1 MRMNPAR
8 LSRRAL
14 ACAVAVGAL
23 VAARPAGA
31 TVSVCIDSSNPAHAM
46 DRRVVEAVAHQQGTD
61 AAIYTFDGSGAGDDD
76 GFDVK
81 TFSTLAASRCA
92 LVLGFPVDATHG
104 AVPEGVRATAPY
116 ARMGFVLVTP
126 RSHNAETLAA
136 LPHGTDVAVTY
147 LTAPN
152 LYFVKHPNV
161 QADIYPTD
169 AQTIASVVHHADRA
183 AMVWRASAVAYL
195 PGGEKARDY
204 CMHALNE
211 PHADWDV
218 VALYG
223 PRGAAAAA
231 EFQKSVEALRRS
243 GQLAALLRPY
253 AMSPASPIVL
263 AAAETAA
270 PAPAAPAAA
279 AAPGGGDAKPA
290 LYTAAQADAG
300 KKDYADN
307 CAQCHGDNLEGMAGP
322 ALKGKNFASPKAN
335 FHVGDI
341 FTIVSQNMPATQ
353 PASLPHDVYVNIM
366 AFLLQQN
373 GMPAGSTALTF
384 DGAKSS
390 TVPLLYSGN

>member
-1 MRMNPAR
+1 MRMNITR
-8 LSRRAL
+8 LSCRAL
-14 ACAVAVGAL
+14 VCAVAAGAVL
-23 VAARPAGA
+23 AARPAGA

-46 DRRVVEAVAHQQGTD
+46 DRRVVQAVARQQGTD
-61 AAIYTFDGSGAGDDD
+61 AAIYTFDGSGEGDDD
-76 GFDVK
+76 GFDVRK
-81 TFSTLAASRCA
+81 FSTLAASRCA
-92 LVLGFPVDATHG
+92 LVLGFPVDAAHG
-104 AVPEGVRATAPY
+104 AVPEGMRATAPY

-126 RSHNAETLAA
+126 RSHDAETLAA
-136 LPHGTDVAVTY
+136 LPSGTDVAVTY

-161 QADIYPTD
+161 HADIYPTD
-169 AQTIASVVHHADRA
+169 AQTIASVVHRTDRA

-211 PHADWDV
+211 PHAAWDV

-223 PRGAAAAA
+223 PRGAAAAVS
-231 EFQKSVEALRRS
+231 FQKSVEALRRS
-243 GQLAALLRPY
+243 GRLAALLGPY
-253 AMSPASPIVL
+253 AMSPANPIVL
-263 AAAETAA
+263 AAAEM
-270 PAPAAPAAA
+270 PAAPAAA
-279 AAPGGGDAKPA
+279 AAPAAGGAKPA
-290 LYTAAQADAG
+290 LFTAAQADVG
-300 KKDYADN
+300 KKAYADN

-335 FHVGDI
+335 FHVGDV

-353 PASLPHDVYVNIM
+353 PASLPQDVYVNIM

-373 GMPAGSTALTF
+373 GMPAGSAELTF

-390 TVPLLYSGN
+390 TVPLVYSGD

>member
-1 MRMNPAR
+1 MNIAR

-14 ACAVAVGAL
+14 VCAVAAGAL
-23 VAARPAGA
+23 LAARPAGA

-46 DRRVVEAVAHQQGTD
+46 DQRVVEAVAHQQGTD
-61 AAIYTFDGSGAGDDD
+61 AAIYQFDGSGAGDDD

-81 TFSTLAASRCA
+81 RFSTLAASRCA

-104 AVPEGVRATAPY
+104 AVPEGMRATAPY

-126 RSHNAETLAA
+126 RSQNAETLAD
-136 LPHGTDVAVTY
+136 LPRGTDVAVTY

-152 LYFVKHPNV
+152 LYFVKHPNI

-169 AQTIASVVHHADRA
+169 AQTIASVVHHTNRA

-204 CMHALNE
+204 CLHALSE
-211 PHADWDV
+211 PHADWNV

-223 PRGAAAAA
+223 PGGATAAA
-231 EFQKSVEALRRS
+231 EFQKSVETLRRS

-263 AAAETAA
+263 AAAET
-270 PAPAAPAAA
+270 PAAAPAA
-279 AAPGGGDAKPA
+279 GGEKPA
-290 LYTAAQADAG
+290 LFTAAQADAG
-300 KKDYADN
+300 KKAYADN

-390 TVPLLYSGN
+390 TVPLVYSGD

>member
-1 MRMNPAR
+1 MRQNIAS

-14 ACAVAVGAL
+14 VCAVAIGAL

-31 TVSVCIDSSNPAHAM
+31 TVSVCIDSSNPARAM
-46 DRRVVEAVAHQQGTD
+46 DRRVVQAVARQQGTD
-61 AAIYTFDGSGAGDDD
+61 AAIYTFDGSGKGDDD

-92 LVLGFPVDATHG
+92 LVLGFPVDAQHG

-126 RSHNAETLAA
+126 RGHEAETLAA
-136 LPHGTDVAVTY
+136 LPNGTDVAVTY

-169 AQTIASVVHHADRA
+169 AQTIASVVHHTNRA

-195 PGGEKARDY
+195 PGGDKARDY
-204 CMHALNE
+204 CIHALNE
-211 PHADWDV
+211 PHAAWDV

-223 PRGAAAAA
+223 PQGAAAAA
-231 EFQKSVEALRRS
+231 SFQKSVEALRRS
-243 GQLAALLRPY
+243 GQLAALLSPY
-253 AMSPASPIVL
+253 ATSPANPIVL
-263 AAAETAA
+263 AAADV
-270 PAPAAPAAA
+270 PAAPAAA
-279 AAPGGGDAKPA
+279 AAPAAGGEKPA
-290 LYTAAQADAG
+290 LFTAAQADAG
-300 KKDYADN
+300 KKAYADN

-322 ALKGKNFASPKAN
+322 ALKGKHFASPKAN

-353 PASLPHDVYVNIM
+353 PASLPHDVYVDIM

-390 TVPLLYSGN
+390 TVPLVYTGE

>member
-1 MRMNPAR
+1 MNIAR

-14 ACAVAVGAL
+14 VCAVAAGAVL
-23 VAARPAGA
+23 AARPAGA

-46 DRRVVEAVAHQQGTD
+46 DRRVVQAVAHQQGTD

-76 GFDVK
+76 GFDVRK
-81 TFSTLAASRCA
+81 FSTLAASRCA

-104 AVPEGVRATAPY
+104 AVPEGMRATAPY

-126 RSHNAETLAA
+126 RGHEAETLAA
-136 LPHGTDVAVTY
+136 LPSGTDVAVTY

-161 QADIYPTD
+161 HADIYPTD
-169 AQTIASVVHHADRA
+169 AQTIASVVHRTDRA

-204 CMHALNE
+204 CMHALSE

-223 PRGAAAAA
+223 PQGAAAAA
-231 EFQKSVEALRRS
+231 SFQKSIAALRRS

-253 AMSPASPIVL
+253 AMSPANPIVL
-263 AAAETAA
+263 AAAE
-270 PAPAAPAAA
+270 APAAA
-279 AAPGGGDAKPA
+279 PATPAAGGAKPA
-290 LYTAAQADAG
+290 LFTAAQADAG
-300 KKDYADN
+300 KKAYADN

-335 FHVGDI
+335 FHVGDV

-373 GMPAGSTALTF
+373 GMPAGSAELTF

-390 TVPLLYSGN
+390 TVPLVYSGD